1 MLKSD
6 VYLGWKVH
14 MIFLNIF
21 DSLSCRYKWLCQFYL
36 FEQRNLH
43 RPNQWLQL
51 QLPSRIYRQPMR
63 HWLDSCCCYFPCIS
77 GKTQHETPNV
87 GRCWMLMADKYGSIL
102 NPTWILHHPTMLM
115 MLYLQDKFLSRGS
128 RVHWIDFLQ
137 FYWPRIPLGPRK
149 CRKEN
154 YAVKI
159 TPRKSWFLFLFLFA
173 IGLWLLFPL
182 DINECESR
190 PCLNNG
196 TCTDRINAF
205 NCSCQPGFSSN
216 RCEIG

>member
-1 MLKSD
+1 MFWLLLKSN

-14 MIFLNIF
+14 LIFLNIF

-63 HWLDSCCCYFPCIS
+63 NWLDTCCCYFHCIS
-77 GKTQHETPNV
+77 AKTQHETPNV

-102 NPTWILHHPTMLM
+102 NPTWILHHPTMLI

-128 RVHWIDFLQ
+128 RVHWIDVLQ

-149 CRKEN
+149 CRKKNLANTNALAEQVWSLTHTYLFVIN
-154 YAVKI
+154 FWLY
-159 TPRKSWFLFLFLFA
+159 FL
-173 IGLWLLFPL
+173 
-182 DINECESR
+182 
-190 PCLNNG
+190 
-196 TCTDRINAF
+196 
-205 NCSCQPGFSSN
+205 
-216 RCEIG
+216 